1 MARINREL
9 LQQAKYFISQNKPQS
24 FITNISIG
32 SAVMCTSRSPD
43 KTTTNEDSAALI
55 PVDKQSSVL
64 VVADGVGGMRGGAQ
78 ASALA
83 IETLSKS
90 INHSIKVKT
99 DLRDAILNGIEQ
111 ANAAIIALGMGAGTT
126 ISIVEQCGMSIRT
139 YHVGDSDVIV
149 MGQRGRLIHQTISH
163 SPVGYAVEAGVIN
176 ADEAMLHEERHLVS
190 NVLGSSDMH
199 IDLGPTIQLA
209 KYDTVLIASDGLTDN
224 VPVTTIINTVRKGRL
239 SAAVRKLFK
248 NTLEQMQNPTDS
260 IASKPDDLTIIGF
273 RPYPI
278 K

>member
-1 MARINREL
+1 ML